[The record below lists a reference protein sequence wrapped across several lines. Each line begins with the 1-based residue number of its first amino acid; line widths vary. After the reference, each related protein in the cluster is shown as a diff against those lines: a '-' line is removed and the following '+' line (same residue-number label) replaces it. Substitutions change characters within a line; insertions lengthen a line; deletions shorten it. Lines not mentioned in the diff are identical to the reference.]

1 MAVLSG
7 IAQRAA
13 RRKGLGEYHLLLRRA
28 LAGISVQI
36 QRRAAAMIRTCLPRE
51 SNEEIRQLFGDTTS
65 DVSSD
70 ADSDF
75 EIDGLDLE
83 MA

>member
-1 MAVLSG
+1 
-7 IAQRAA
+7 
-13 RRKGLGEYHLLLRRA
+13 
-28 LAGISVQI
+28 
-36 QRRAAAMIRTCLPRE
+36 MIRTCLPRE